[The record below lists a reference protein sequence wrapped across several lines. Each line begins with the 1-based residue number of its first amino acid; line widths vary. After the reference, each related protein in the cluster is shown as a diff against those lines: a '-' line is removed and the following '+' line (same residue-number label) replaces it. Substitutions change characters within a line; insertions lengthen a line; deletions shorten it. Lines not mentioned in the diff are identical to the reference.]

1 MLAAAKY
8 NGAGFLFYNSIKEME
23 SITLFLSIHATAFIV
38 YFLYTHLF
46 CFFLIENIDLLLL
59 VSSGLIVSSKSD
71 DSVSEK
77 CLNKPKVSRLTK
89 AEQKQYII
97 PENLK
102 EILVGTLLG
111 YLWANKRGENTR
123 LRINK
128 EFVIKTI
135 FFICMNYSKI
145 FVLKLQ
151 KFKFLYPTKTG
162 NVYETMLFYT
172 YSLPCFSEIFKP
184 FYSAGQKFIPSNIG
198 DLLAF
203 PLIGFLSSSRRK
215 TIGALLLDI

>member
-1 MLAAAKY
+1 
-8 NGAGFLFYNSIKEME
+8 ME

-46 CFFLIENIDLLLL
+46 GFFLIENIDLLLL

-102 EILVGTLLG
+102 ENLVGTLLG
-111 YLWANKRGENTR
+111 YLWANKRGGNTR
-123 LRINK
+123 LRICHKDYLLHLYELFEN
-128 EFVIKTI
+128 F
-135 FFICMNYSKI
+135 CPQAPKI
-145 FVLKLQ
+145 Q
-151 KFKFLYPTKTG
+151 I
-162 NVYETMLFYT
+162 
-172 YSLPCFSEIFKP
+172 SLPHK
-184 FYSAGQKFIPSNIG
+184 N
-198 DLLAF
+198 
-203 PLIGFLSSSRRK
+203 R
-215 TIGALLLDI
+215 